1 MLSSTPSS
9 ASLLAGQDHAEI
21 TSRKVAGLPERL
33 DPADDSLPVWTERYL
48 DLAVRGVRSAE
59 VTAKISRHLERFG
72 AWITGG
78 LGHDRLSAV
87 TPREITAWR
96 DHLAAAGNRGRDNMP
111 APMAPAT
118 VNNHL
123 AHLSALF
130 TWITAHAPE
139 GLLRHGDPTRKVP
152 LLPLPAPQPRA
163 LAAAQVRTVKNVVD
177 RIETFHELKGRRHRG
192 AATPRV
198 HAHARPLRDRA
209 IIYLLFGTGLRRAE
223 LVGLDLDQLEPAAP
237 ERLRQAKK
245 ARLVGVRGKGRTSRT
260 VFLGRDARQAL
271 ADYLDQ
277 ERPGDAAASAGPAA
291 LLLSA
296 ASIAARRPDGRLS
309 ARSINTIVGE
319 IGRLHDAQMP
329 DPDRKLGTLRPHDAR
344 HTFAYG
350 LSQASGHNRAEL
362 ERRLGH
368 ANDRYL
374 RLYTNPPDDIAAD
387 YVEDL

>member
-1 MLSSTPSS
+1 M
-9 ASLLAGQDHAEI
+9 
-21 TSRKVAGLPERL
+21 
-33 DPADDSLPVWTERYL
+33 
-48 DLAVRGVRSAE
+48 
-59 VTAKISRHLERFG
+59 
-72 AWITGG
+72 
-78 LGHDRLSAV
+78 
-87 TPREITAWR
+87 
-96 DHLAAAGNRGRDNMP
+96 
-111 APMAPAT
+111 
-118 VNNHL
+118 
-123 AHLSALF
+123 
-130 TWITAHAPE
+130 
-139 GLLRHGDPTRKVP
+139 
-152 LLPLPAPQPRA
+152 
-163 LAAAQVRTVKNVVD
+163 RTVKNVVD

-223 LVGLDLDQLEPAAP
+223 LVGLDLDQLEPAVP

-260 VFLGRDARQAL
+260 VFLGR
-271 ADYLDQ
+271 
-277 ERPGDAAASAGPAA
+277 
-291 LLLSA
+291 
-296 ASIAARRPDGRLS
+296 
-309 ARSINTIVGE
+309 
-319 IGRLHDAQMP
+319 DAQMP

-387 YVEDL
+387 YVEGL